1 MAEWWRSAVLYQI
14 YVRSFADSD
23 GDGVGDLEGVRSRLP
38 YLRDLGVDGIWL
50 TPFYPSP
57 GADHGYDVANYV
69 DVDPQFGT
77 LADFDALVA
86 DAHELELRVV
96 VDIVPNHTSNEHPW
110 FQAAISAPDHPDRA
124 RYIFRSGRDGGPPND
139 WTSAFGGSAWTL
151 DEGSG
156 DWYLH
161 LFAPEQPDL
170 DWHNAAVRGDFDEIL
185 RFWLDRG
192 VDGFRIDVG
201 QALYKAPDL
210 HDVHEPEP
218 RTPYADWH
226 TGINQPELHELYRSW
241 RSLADAYPDERMF
254 VGEIVLGDQ
263 VELATYVR
271 PDELQLAFNFTFLFQ
286 DWSAT
291 GLRGTIERTLA
302 AFAAVG
308 ATPTW
313 VLENHDV
320 TRLPTRYGGGEQGLR
335 RARAAALLLLALPG
349 TAFLYEGQELGLEEV
364 DLPDAVRQDPIFY
377 RTKGE
382 RVGRDGCRVPI
393 PWESGPPGFGFTTGR
408 PWLPIPAEWKELSV
422 AAQTR
427 DPAST
432 LELYRSALALRPR
445 DEPFAWRETAPGTLA
460 FTRGDLLC
468 LVNIS
473 DRELPFEGELLLASD
488 PAAGDVLPPDAAA
501 WVRIAGRSER

>member
-1 MAEWWRSAVLYQI
+1 MAEWWRSAALYQI

-23 GDGVGDLEGVRSRLP
+23 GDGVGDLRGIRSRLP

-57 GADHGYDVANYV
+57 GADHGYDVSNYV

-77 LADFDALVA
+77 LADFDALIG

-110 FQAAISAPDHPDRA
+110 FQAAISAPDHPGRA
-124 RYIFRSGRDGGPPND
+124 RYIFRPGRNGGPPND

-156 DWYLH
+156 EWYLH

-170 DWHNAAVRGDFDEIL
+170 DWHNQTVRSDFEEIL

-210 HDVHEPEP
+210 HDVQQPEP
-218 RTPYADWH
+218 RPPYADWH
-226 TGINQPELHELYRSW
+226 TGINQPEVHELYRHW
-241 RSLADAYPDERMF
+241 RALADAYPGERIF

-263 VELATYVR
+263 VELAKYVR
-271 PDELQLAFNFTFLFQ
+271 PDELQLAFNFSFLFESW
-286 DWSAT
+286 DAT
-291 GLRGTIERTLA
+291 ALRETIGRTLA
-302 AFAAVG
+302 AFDAVG

-320 TRLPTRYGGGEQGLR
+320 TRVSTRYGGGQQGLQ
-335 RARAAALLLLALPG
+335 RARAAALLMLALPG

-364 DLPDAVRQDPIFY
+364 ELPDELRQDPIFF
-377 RTKGE
+377 RTEGE
-382 RVGRDGCRVPI
+382 LLGRDGCRVPI
-393 PWESGPPGFGFTTGR
+393 PWTSGPPGFGFTTGE
-408 PWLPIPAEWKELSV
+408 PWLPIPDEWNAMTVTE
-422 AAQTR
+422 QTG

-445 DEPFAWRETAPGTLA
+445 EEPFTWSESPPGTLA
-460 FTRGDLLC
+460 FARGDLLC
-468 LVNIS
+468 VVNIS
-473 DRELPFEGELLLASD
+473 DRAVAVEGQLLLASD
-488 PAAGDVLPPDAAA
+488 PVVRDLLPPDTAV
-501 WVRIAGRSER
+501 WLRTTKS